1 MSTQIGKHL
10 LFFVDEGGF
19 SDFSTLFTK
28 FGYQVDLEKSPRKAT
43 QLTQK
48 KYYHLLVAEFSYNPE
63 FRDRVSNIESI
74 LASIQKHSPNA
85 KIIVLFDTTNS
96 QQLTQLKQRYK
107 MDYTLSFPVSEKQM
121 EQLLLKINQDSAVK
135 I

>member
-1 MSTQIGKHL
+1 MGTQTHKHL

-19 SDFSTLFTK
+19 LDFSALFMK
-28 FGYQVDLEKSPRKAT
+28 LGYQVDLEKSPRKAV

-74 LASIQKHSPNA
+74 LASIQKHNSNT
-85 KIIVLFDTTNS
+85 KTIILFDALNK
-96 QQLTQLKQRYK
+96 QQLTQLKLRYK
-107 MDYTLSFPVSEKQM
+107 MDYTLSFPVSEKKM
-121 EQLLLKINQDSAVK
+121 ERLLLKIT
-135 I
+135 